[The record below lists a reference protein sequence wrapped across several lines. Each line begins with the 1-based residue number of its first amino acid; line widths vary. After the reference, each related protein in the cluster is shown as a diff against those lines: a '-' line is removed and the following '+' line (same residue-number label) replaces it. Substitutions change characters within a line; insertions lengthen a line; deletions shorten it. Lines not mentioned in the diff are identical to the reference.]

1 MKKILLLLLVA
12 GTSFAAHAQKV
23 FSKSNLTHYVNKEV
37 SCDTTVDVTIVF
49 REGVEQNMNSVQT
62 IYLPHETVSV
72 ESELRRAGT
81 FKDAP
86 VFWFFCR
93 NEKDEVLKASMLQ
106 FTDGVLLVI
115 NENED
120 EDYTCFFKNMNPEEW
135 EEK

>member
-1 MKKILLLLLVA
+1 MKKNILLLMLAVTA
-12 GTSFAAHAQKV
+12 FSTHAQKV
-23 FSKSNLTHYVNKEV
+23 FSNSTFTRYVNREV
-37 SCDTTVDVTIVF
+37 SSDTAVDVTVVF
-49 REGVEQNMNSVQT
+49 REGVEQNMNSVKL

-93 NEKDEVLKASMLQ
+93 NEKDEVLKASMLCYS
-106 FTDGVLLVI
+106 DGVLLVVD
-115 NENED
+115 ENED
-120 EDYTCFFKNMNPEEW
+120 EAYSCLFKNMNPEDW